1 MSDSELDNLIRDNFC
16 DVCIDK
22 RLSRQV
28 ASASQAIPDYVSDWL
43 VSRYTTDGRVDETKI
58 STFLAKHLPD
68 KKHKNILLDELRKG
82 QSLKIL
88 DAYTV
93 RVDIAINKLKLDIPS
108 LDITGAAIRDAI
120 VDENPL
126 LLMGNVWG
134 SGTLVL
140 QPIGNNSSHHEVAMV
155 DFKPMQTSR
164 VNLGFYIDARKNFT
178 LRQWREL
185 LIRSIGYNPSSYT
198 PNEQMHLLTRLTP
211 LVQKSINLIELAP
224 KGTGKSYIY
233 SRLSR
238 HAWLISGGI
247 VTRAQLFY
255 NMQSKTAGVIT
266 RFDAVVLDEI
276 QTIKFSDEGELVGA
290 MKGYL
295 EQGEFRVMQFKG
307 SSDAGIVL
315 LANIPLNEDS
325 TPKEIDLLR
334 GLPSWLQGQKSAAL
348 IDRFH
353 GIIPGWYI
361 RKIDKECLCDGMA
374 LKADYFG
381 EIFHALR
388 SRTEYMQ
395 WVKDHTRS
403 SGNLRDI
410 NAVERLSAAFLKLL
424 FPDLQTVSPE
434 LFQEYCLS
442 PAKELR
448 KRVRKQLAIS
458 DPEFSQELA
467 EIEVHI

>member
-1 MSDSELDNLIRDNFC
+1 MSSSELDNLIRDNFC

-43 VSRYTTDGRVDETKI
+43 VSRYTTDGRVDDTKI
-58 STFLAKHLPD
+58 SAFLAKHLPD
-68 KKHKNILLDELRKG
+68 KKHKNILLEELRKG

-93 RVDIAINKLKLDIPS
+93 RVDITNNKLKLDIPS
-108 LDITGAAIRDAI
+108 LDVAGAAIRDAI
-120 VDENPL
+120 VEENPL

-134 SGTLVL
+134 SGTLVS
-140 QPIGNNSSHHEVAMV
+140 QAVGDKSDRHEVAMV
-155 DFKPMQTSR
+155 DFKPMQTSK
-164 VNLGFYIDARKNFT
+164 VDLGFFIDARKNFT

-185 LIRSIGYNPSSYT
+185 LIRSIGYNPSVYT

-211 LVQKSINLIELAP
+211 LIQKSINLIELAP

-238 HAWLISGGI
+238 HAWLISGGV

-255 NMQSKTAGVIT
+255 NMQSKTSGVIT

-315 LANIPLNEDS
+315 LGNIPLNEDS

-334 GLPSWLQGQKSAAL
+334 GLPSWLQGQTSAAL

-403 SGNLRDI
+403 NGNLRDI
-410 NAVERLSAAFLKLL
+410 NAVERLAAAFLKLL

-434 LFQEYCLS
+434 LFQEYCLN

-458 DPEFSQELA
+458 DHEYSQELA

>member
-1 MSDSELDNLIRDNFC
+1 MSISDLDSLIRDNFC

-22 RLSRQV
+22 RLSRKV
-28 ASASQAIPDYVSDWL
+28 AGTSQAIPDYVSDWL
-43 VSRYTTDGRVDETKI
+43 VSRYTTDGSVDESKI
-58 STFLAKHLPD
+58 SAFLAKHLPD

-88 DAYTV
+88 DAYTA
-93 RVDIAINKLKLDIPS
+93 RVDIANNKLKLDIPS
-108 LDITGAAIRDAI
+108 LDISGASVRDTI
-120 VDENPL
+120 IDEHPL

-134 SGTLVL
+134 SGTLVSQL
-140 QPIGNNSSHHEVAMV
+140 VDQKSDKYEVAMV
-155 DFKPMQTSR
+155 DFKPMQTSK
-164 VNLGFYIDARKNFT
+164 VDLDFYINTRKNFT

-185 LIRSIGYNPSSYT
+185 LVRSMGYNPNVYSQT
-198 PNEQMHLLTRLTP
+198 EQMHLLTRLAP
-211 LVQKSINLIELAP
+211 LIQQSINIIELAP
-224 KGTGKSYIY
+224 KGTGKSYVY

-238 HAWLISGGI
+238 HAWLISGGV

-255 NMQSKTAGVIT
+255 NMGSKTAGVIT

-295 EQGEFRVMQFKG
+295 EQGEFRVMQYKG
-307 SSDAGIVL
+307 SSDAGFVL

-325 TPKEIDLLR
+325 TPKEIDLFR
-334 GLPSWLQGQKSAAL
+334 GLPSWLHGQTSTAL

-353 GIIPGWYI
+353 GIIPGWEI
-361 RKIDKECLCDGMA
+361 RKINKDCLCDGMA

-388 SRTEYMQ
+388 ARTEYMQ
-395 WVKDHTRS
+395 WVKDNTRS
-403 SGNLRDI
+403 NGNLRDI
-410 NAVERLSAAFLKLL
+410 NAVERLAAAFLKLL
-424 FPDLQTVSPE
+424 FPDLTTVSPE
-434 LFQEYCLS
+434 LFRENCLN
-442 PAKELR
+442 PAKSLR
-448 KRVRKQLAIS
+448 KRIRKQLAIS
-458 DPEFSQELA
+458 DPEYSQELA